1 MAKPEGLRV
10 GGAGTADNTQ
20 IKNLKKHRL
29 FASILLQKAKMQ
41 SFGEKLCT

>member
-20 IKNLKKHRL
+20 IEKLKKQGWI
-29 FASILLQKAKMQ
+29 ASKLLYKGKM
-41 SFGEKLCT
+41 